1 MRALVASALCLAA
14 FAVGAGEAA
23 AAPLPP
29 AHDFALTYERGGGF
43 APSIQSLRVT
53 PGGSATARSEGTRA
67 GEQRASF
74 RLGVRRIRSL
84 QRGLRAAHLASIPKG
99 QGGCADCFLY
109 SLTYEGTTLELEEV
123 DVPPSLA
130 RVFGEIEAVITAHT
144 VPPNAR
150 ADQR

>member
-1 MRALVASALCLAA
+1 MRALVASVLCLVALAA
-14 FAVGAGEAA
+14 GVGEAS

-29 AHDFALTYERGGGF
+29 VHDFALTYERSGGF

-53 PGGSATARSEGTRA
+53 PGRLATARSDGTRA

-74 RLGVRRIRSL
+74 RLGARRIRSL
-84 QRGLRAAHLASIPKG
+84 QRDLRAAHLGSIPKG

-109 SLTYEGTTLELEEV
+109 SIAYEGARLELEEV
-123 DVPPSLA
+123 DVPPRLA

-150 ADQR
+150 VDRR